1 MAEMQSFVAVRV
13 KNRNFARALER
24 RVGGPRFGKPAQEHG
39 QPAINAIYVESA
51 IFVMLARR

>member
-1 MAEMQSFVAVRV
+1 MAEMQSSVDVRV

-24 RVGGPRFGKPAQEHG
+24 RVGGFGKPAQEHG

-51 IFVMLARR
+51 IFVMLARQ